1 MIRKTFGNR
10 IKKAAMGAA
19 TISFAVLMTACGTS
33 SPEVTTIEIDKEGA
47 VTSVIYEEFKEDYL
61 SVDELKGMA
70 DSEIE
75 AYNSEYISPRITL
88 GEVELDEEGGF
99 VKLSMTFKSAEDF
112 SNFNEETVFY
122 GTLEEARQSGYSISS
137 NLVNKGGDAPEDGY
151 VDEHSGNHI
160 VITTDKANFKTP
172 YSIKYMSKGVL
183 LLNDKEAVLQ
193 DTTGE
198 SVQLLLAK

>member
-1 MIRKTFGNR
+1 M
-10 IKKAAMGAA
+10 
-19 TISFAVLMTACGTS
+19 ISFTSLMTACGTS
-33 SPEVTTIEIDKEGA
+33 SPEATSIEIDKEGA
-47 VTSVIYEEFKEDYL
+47 VTNVIYEEFKEDYL

-70 DSEIE
+70 SSEIE

-88 GEVELDEEGGF
+88 DGVELDEDGGF

-137 NLVNKGGDAPEDGY
+137 NLVDKGGAAPEDGY
-151 VDEHSGNHI
+151 VDDHPESHI
-160 VITTDKANFKTP
+160 VITTNKANFKTP
-172 YSIKYMSKGVL
+172 YSIKYMSKGVI

>member
-1 MIRKTFGNR
+1 MIRKTFGKR
-10 IKKAAMGAA
+10 IRKAALGAVG
-19 TISFAVLMTACGTS
+19 ISFATLLTACGTS
-33 SPEVTTIEIDKEGA
+33 SAEVTSIEIDKEGA
-47 VTSVIYEEFKEDYL
+47 VTNVIYEEFKEDYL
-61 SVDELKGMA
+61 SIDELTSMA
-70 DSEIE
+70 NKEIE

-88 GEVELDEEGGF
+88 GEVELNDDEGF

-112 SNFNEETVFY
+112 SNFNEKTVFY
-122 GTLEEARQSGYSISS
+122 GTLEEARQSGYNISS
-137 NLVNKGGDAPEDGY
+137 NLVDKGGDAPEDGY
-151 VDEHSGNHI
+151 VDEHLDNHI